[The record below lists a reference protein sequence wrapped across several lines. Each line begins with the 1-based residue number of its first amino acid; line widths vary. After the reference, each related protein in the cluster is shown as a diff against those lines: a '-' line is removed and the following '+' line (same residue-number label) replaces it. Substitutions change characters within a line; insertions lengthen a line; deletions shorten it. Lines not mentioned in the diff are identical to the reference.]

1 MITAGLAERPGQVCQ
16 NTQRPGPQRSF
27 RVEALEGSTVPPR
40 VHRLWW
46 PALAALWLLAT
57 VADRLWLAADQRL
70 PAWDQADYLNSAI
83 DHGRVLG
90 WLPAG
95 SGWQGWDALLDLS
108 PKIPPLASLVS
119 AAVMHAAGESADA
132 ASWVLSLWHGL
143 LLLVVACWGRQ
154 LLSRGFGLLAATLTA
169 LTPALLELRTDFT
182 LDLPL
187 TATSTLALWLLGRWQ
202 RPGDG
207 GGRWFQTLAAATA
220 VAAAVLVKQSALLVL
235 APPALWAA
243 GQALGH
249 PRRRWQAVAAAALV
263 VALALP
269 WLHHNWIT
277 TLGGTERAVVTS
289 GAAEGDPGSLD
300 PRSLIWYPRLWPGQL
315 GATTLT
321 AGLLGLGLL
330 GWHRRGRWRWR
341 ELLRHPVQTLPAGW
355 PWLIGCCLS
364 GWLFTSLSP
373 NKDPRYIAPVL
384 PLLLLL
390 LSRGWWSLGRW
401 IEARHQPAI
410 AAVLLTCGLGVNLG
424 QSAISRMAALQSRP
438 GSPAAAVIARLRQ
451 SVGERPTLLAMAAS
465 SPELNE
471 QTLTYLGRQQGG
483 RILARRLG
491 RGPDDHNLA
500 LEQSEWWVLA
510 TRDQGTNR
518 APAQALSKRVRS
530 DGRFELVERW
540 PWTKKRQV
548 ELWRRKATAPRPQP
562 FDQHFIALARGM
574 AAGPSALTPIFA
586 SIGPWHL
593 LDPTFSYQDRVRR
606 QAQAQLR
613 QTPSDRDALWS
624 LALIGVLQN
633 RPGEAERWFAR
644 LEALEGAGGW
654 ASAYRSVVLLAD
666 WQTCR
671 AARISPVPTA
681 HAAAVLTVLRDL
693 GRSLC
698 FDPRGPLGL
707 ATSLPEGLASL
718 RGL

>member
-1 MITAGLAERPGQVCQ
+1 MPPEHSA
-16 NTQRPGPQRSF
+16 
-27 RVEALEGSTVPPR
+27 VPR
-40 VHRLWW
+40 RIDRLWW
-46 PALAALWLLAT
+46 PALAALWWLAT
-57 VADRLWLAADQRL
+57 VVDRLWLAADQRL

-83 DHGRVLG
+83 DHGRALG
-90 WLPAG
+90 LLPGG

-119 AAVMHAAGESADA
+119 ATVMHITGDGADA

-169 LTPALLELRTDFT
+169 LAPALLELRTDFT
-182 LDLPL
+182 LDLAL
-187 TATSTLALWLLGRWQ
+187 AASSALALWLLGRWQ
-202 RPGDG
+202 RPGSG
-207 GGRWFQTLAAATA
+207 GGRWSQALAAAVA

-243 GQALGH
+243 GQALGQ
-249 PRRRWQAVAAAALV
+249 PRRRWQALVAAALV
-263 VALALP
+263 LALALP

-300 PRSLIWYPRLWPGQL
+300 PRSLIWYPRLWPEQL

-321 AGLLGLGLL
+321 TGLLGLGVL
-330 GWHRRGRWRWR
+330 GWQHRNQWPA
-341 ELLRHPVQTLPAGW
+341 LRRAPIQILPAGW

-384 PLLLLL
+384 PLLILL
-390 LSRGWWSLGRW
+390 LSRGWWTLGRW
-401 IEARHQPAI
+401 IEARQQPAS
-410 AAVLLTCGLGVNLG
+410 AAVLLLCGLGMNLS
-424 QSAISRMAALQSRP
+424 QNLSARMAAVQPQP
-438 GSPAAAVIARLRQ
+438 GSPAADVISRLRRT
-451 SVGERPTLLAMAAS
+451 VGEKPTLLAMAAS

-471 QTLTYLGRQQGG
+471 QTLTFLGRQNGG

-491 RGPDDHNLA
+491 RDPGEHNLA
-500 LEQSEWWVLA
+500 LEQTEWWVLA
-510 TRDQGTNR
+510 TRDQGTKR
-518 APAQALSKRVRS
+518 PPAQALSRRVRS

-548 ELWRRKATAPRPQP
+548 ELWHRKATAPRPQP
-562 FDQHFIALARGM
+562 FDQRFMALARGM
-574 AAGPSALTPIFA
+574 AAGPSALAPIFA

-593 LDPTFSYQDRVRR
+593 LDPTFSYQGRVRQ
-606 QAQAQLR
+606 QALAELQLN
-613 QTPSDRDALWS
+613 PGHRDSLWS

-633 RPGEAERWFAR
+633 RPSEAERWFAR
-644 LEALEGAGGW
+644 LEQLEGPGGW

-671 AARISPVPTA
+671 AARISPMPPTTA
-681 HAAAVLTVLRDL
+681 AATADAAQAAAVLTVLRDL

-698 FDPRGPLGL
+698 ADPRGPIGL
-707 ATSLPEGLASL
+707 ATSLPAGMAAL